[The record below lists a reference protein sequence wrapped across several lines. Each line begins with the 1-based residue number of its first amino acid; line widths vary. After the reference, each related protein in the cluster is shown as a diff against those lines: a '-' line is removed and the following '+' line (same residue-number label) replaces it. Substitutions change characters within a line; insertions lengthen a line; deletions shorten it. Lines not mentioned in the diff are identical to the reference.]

1 MDRKEETSTV
11 SETMQPQA
19 SEQKPVKKKKNRR
32 FLKGFLAGIIVT
44 AVVTVGLP
52 GIVSGITGSGGSVL
66 DRTTISKI
74 NVLSNFIQSSY
85 YEDVDTDSLQEGMY
99 QGLFDNL
106 DQYSRYYTAEEYKEL
121 YETTLSGSYCGI
133 GASLQQDEKTKAIS
147 IVHVYEESPAEKAG
161 LKKDD
166 VIVKADKYEAAD
178 MELTE
183 FIKHIRG
190 DEGSKVHLKIYRA
203 SEEDYLEMDVTRE
216 KLDLPTVSHE
226 MLDGRTGYIRVT
238 EFTDKT
244 PAQFESAL
252 SDLQKKEMKALIVD
266 LRSNPGGLLT
276 AVCQMLDDILPK
288 GLLVYTQDRNG
299 KKETYNSTDKK
310 HLDVPLAVLVNNES
324 ASASEIFAGAIK
336 DRKAGTLIGTTTYGK
351 GVVQT
356 IRTMRDG
363 SAFKLTTNRYYTPG
377 GTCIQG
383 VGITPDI
390 KLEYKFEGKKNETYS
405 YVKDNQIQKALQV
418 LKKEIASK

>member
-1 MDRKEETSTV
+1 MERKEETNTM
-11 SETMQPQA
+11 SETTQPQV

-44 AVVTVGLP
+44 AVVTVAVP
-52 GIVSGITGSGGSVL
+52 GIVSTVAGSGGNVL
-66 DRTTISKI
+66 NRATISKI

-147 IVHVYEESPAEKAG
+147 IIHVYEGSPAEKAG

-203 SEEDYLEMDVTRE
+203 SAEDYLEMDVTRE
-216 KLDLPTVSHE
+216 KLDLPTVSND
-226 MLDGRTGYIRVT
+226 MLEGKTGYIRVT

-252 SDLQKKEMKALIVD
+252 SDLQKKGMKALVVD

-276 AVCQMLDDILPK
+276 SVCEMLDDILPK

-299 KKETYNSTDKK
+299 KKETYNSTDEK
-310 HLDVPLAVLVNNES
+310 HLDVPLAVLVNEES

-390 KLEYKFEGKKNETYS
+390 KLEYKFEGKKNEAYS
-405 YVKDNQIQKALQV
+405 YDKDNQIQKALQV